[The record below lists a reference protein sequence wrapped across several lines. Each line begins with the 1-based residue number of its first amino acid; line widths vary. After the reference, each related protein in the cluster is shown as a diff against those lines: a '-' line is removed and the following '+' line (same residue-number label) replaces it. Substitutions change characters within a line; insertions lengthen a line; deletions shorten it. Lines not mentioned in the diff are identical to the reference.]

1 MLMALGIALSFILLL
16 FLLYPNAQGKIVATW
31 TMPPVELTTVDIP
44 STPPPP
50 PTIPQTRTT
59 AQFQYTNYDI
69 VRNTD
74 VKPSVSVD
82 QFSNGDI
89 STKTIA
95 GDIPTGVHQPTASS
109 VTASTSNAVE
119 QPHENVTLHSEPP
132 TFPGGI
138 DGLREF
144 LSRNLIT
151 LSELEAGDK
160 KTVYVHFIVNED
172 GTVTQFEIVKSVGTT
187 YDKEVLRVMK
197 KMPKWKPAIQNGKNV
212 IVTFT
217 QPVTFQ
223 AVEE

>member
-1 MLMALGIALSFILLL
+1 
-16 FLLYPNAQGKIVATW
+16 
-31 TMPPVELTTVDIP
+31 
-44 STPPPP
+44 
-50 PTIPQTRTT
+50 
-59 AQFQYTNYDI
+59 
-69 VRNTD
+69 
-74 VKPSVSVD
+74 
-82 QFSNGDI
+82 
-89 STKTIA
+89 
-95 GDIPTGVHQPTASS
+95 
-109 VTASTSNAVE
+109 
-119 QPHENVTLHSEPP
+119 
-132 TFPGGI
+132 
-138 DGLREF
+138 GLREF

-160 KTVYVHFIVNED
+160 KTVYVRFIVNEN